1 MRFQNRKFHSYK
13 NTKKE
18 PEVDIKVKK
27 APKCDI
33 YSSAPCFSGE
43 CSMCANCCRTI
54 DSSKLEEKERR
65 YKDMSKIMGKNLIEE
80 YREVYNKRLNTW
92 AKNKGYTDPFL
103 YGYAKEKIKVN
114 DGANE
119 ETYTLCKKV
128 HSDVCDDSY
137 CRALYNSTDEY
148 TQKTKYS
155 KYPIYT
161 SDTRNIKLCG
171 VCIDRM

>member
-1 MRFQNRKFHSYK
+1 MGFQRRKFQHYK
-13 NTKKE
+13 KKQVQE
-18 PEVDIKVKK
+18 PKPEIKEKK

-33 YSSAPCFSGE
+33 YSSAPCFSSE
-43 CSMCANCCRTI
+43 CGMCANCCRTP
-54 DSSKLEEKERR
+54 DSSILGEKERR

-80 YREVYNKRLNTW
+80 YRGVYNKRLNAW
-92 AKNKGYTDPFL
+92 AKNKSYTDPFL

-114 DGANE
+114 N

>member
-1 MRFQNRKFHSYK
+1 MGFQKRKFYSH
-13 NTKKE
+13 KKKQVQE
-18 PEVDIKVKK
+18 PKIEEKK

-33 YSSAPCFSGE
+33 HSAAPCFSGD
-43 CSMCANCCRTI
+43 CGMCANCCKTH
-54 DSSKLEEKERR
+54 DSSKIEERERR

-92 AKNKGYTDPFL
+92 AKSKGYTDPFL
-103 YGYAKEKIKVN
+103 YGYAKENIKVK
-114 DGANE
+114 GE
-119 ETYTLCKKV
+119 KYTLCKKV

-137 CRALYNSTDEY
+137 CRVLHLATDEY

>member
-1 MRFQNRKFHSYK
+1 MRYQNRKFHSYK
-13 NTKKE
+13 KKQVQE
-18 PEVDIKVKK
+18 PKIEEKK

-33 YSSAPCFSGE
+33 YSAAPCFSGE
-43 CSMCANCCRTI
+43 CGMCANCCRTH
-54 DSSKLEEKERR
+54 DSSKLDERERR

-80 YREVYNKRLNTW
+80 YREVYNKRMNTW
-92 AKNKGYTDPFL
+92 AKNKGYADPFL

-114 DGANE
+114 D
-119 ETYTLCKKV
+119 ETYSLCKNI

-161 SDTRNIKLCG
+161 SDTRDIKLCG

>member
-1 MRFQNRKFHSYK
+1 MGFQKRKFQHYK
-13 NTKKE
+13 KQDQE
-18 PEVDIKVKK
+18 PKIEEKK
-27 APKCDI
+27 APKQDI
-33 YSSAPCFSGE
+33 YSSAPSFSSE
-43 CSMCANCCRTI
+43 CGMCANCCRTH

-65 YKDMSKIMGKNLIEE
+65 YKDMSKIMGKNLVEE
-80 YREVYNKRLNTW
+80 YREVYNKRLNSW

-103 YGYAKEKIKVN
+103 YGYAKEKIKV
-114 DGANE
+114 GM
-119 ETYTLCKKV
+119 ETYILCKKV

-161 SDTRNIKLCG
+161 SDTRDIKLCG

>member
-1 MRFQNRKFHSYK
+1 MGFQKRKFQHYK
-13 NTKKE
+13 KQVQEPKPEIKE
-18 PEVDIKVKK
+18 KP
-27 APKCDI
+27 APKHDI
-33 YSSAPCFSGE
+33 YSAAPCFSSE
-43 CSMCANCCRTI
+43 CGLCANCCRTP

-92 AKNKGYTDPFL
+92 AKSKGYTDPFL

-114 DGANE
+114 D
-119 ETYTLCKKV
+119 ETYTLCKKI